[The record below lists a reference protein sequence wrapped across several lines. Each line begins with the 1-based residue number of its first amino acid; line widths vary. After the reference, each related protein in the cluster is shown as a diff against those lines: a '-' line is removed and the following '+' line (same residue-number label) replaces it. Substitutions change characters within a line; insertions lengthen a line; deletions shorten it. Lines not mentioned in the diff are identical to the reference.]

1 MTKLKSVL
9 LGVAGLT
16 LLGFA
21 LSLLTSTPA
30 PAAPPPP
37 PTPAIPVTVTNSSLS
52 VQGTVN
58 ANITNTSVPVSGT
71 VSVNSLPA
79 ISLSG
84 TSPVSIPSN
93 SPFSPLYVEPEAF
106 AAVNGH
112 GASCEN
118 TGPLQSFA
126 PSAQTFCSY
135 PAGIVATSILV
146 IDGVSLFVQV
156 PAGTVVQNAF
166 FGAASTIGVSPYA
179 FLVPTKVSTDGTS
192 DYYVAQAP
200 VKTYFGAT
208 ATIGCG
214 ITTSPNVNTTPFD
227 LKCAVDAHTVPGG
240 N

>member
-9 LGVAGLT
+9 LGAAGLV
-16 LLGFA
+16 LLAFA
-21 LSLLTSTPA
+21 LSLLTSTQA

-71 VSVNSLPA
+71 VSVNALPA
-79 ISLSG
+79 VTLSG
-84 TSPVSIPSN
+84 TAPVSIPSN

-112 GASCEN
+112 GASCES
-118 TGPLQSFA
+118 TGPLSPYLSGQNW
-126 PSAQTFCSY
+126 CSY
-135 PAGIVATSILV
+135 PVGIVATSILV
-146 IDGVSLFVQV
+146 IDGVSIFAQV
-156 PAGTVVQNAF
+156 PAGTVVQNAL
-166 FGAASTIGVSPYA
+166 FGPASAGGVGAYA

-200 VKTYFGAT
+200 IKTYFGAT

-214 ITTSPNVNTTPFD
+214 ITTNPNANTTPFD
-227 LKCAVDAHTVPGG
+227 LKCAVNAHTVPGG